1 MNIRSFK
8 NFVVFL
14 FIISLFSC
22 SSDNKIDDK
31 NAISVFADLDSIQ
44 IDPTLKGTTITIPP
58 VIINQSWFGNNNDNN
73 QKIENFS
80 FGNKDSVEQ
89 ISSIKSLKTGYRT
102 GYNNRMV
109 FAPIIAEDKIY
120 TLDANSNLY
129 AKELSNNKTIWKKKL
144 INRWFIQDFTSGKI
158 SYFDN
163 KNNAPSSFSN
173 ETSIPLRG
181 IIFATTGYNLV
192 FCVDA
197 KTGEV
202 LWQKTLSS
210 IPISTPISDGN
221 QVFLITDDNKTY
233 SLSAATGEINWVHS
247 GILKA
252 TGILGSANPVLYKNY
267 VISAYSSG
275 EIYTLNKKT
284 GEAGWVYDLNLNKVD
299 TSDFVL
305 NDIDATPVVKNDV
318 VYTIGNGGL
327 MMAIR
332 IIDGAILWQK
342 ELASITDFWIAQDF
356 IYLVNNDNQLIC
368 LHKKTGGIK
377 WFVQLKK
384 YLNDKKPASK
394 IVYNGIIMA
403 GDNLVMTSSNREL
416 LVISPL
422 DGKILQ
428 TKKLDQQIFHNP
440 IVVNNKIYLHTIGRF
455 TTDLVV
461 AE

>member
-1 MNIRSFK
+1 MIN
-8 NFVVFL
+8 NFLKVIAVFL
-14 FIISLFSC
+14 FAASLFSC
-22 SSDNKIDDK
+22 ASDKKIDDK
-31 NAISVFADLDSIQ
+31 NAVSVFADIDLIQ
-44 IDPTLKGTTITIPP
+44 ADATLKDTTITIPNT
-58 VIINQSWFGNNNDNN
+58 ISNQSWFGNNNDNN
-73 QKIENFS
+73 QKIENFA
-80 FGNKDSVEQ
+80 FGKQDKIGQ
-89 ISSIKSLKTGYRT
+89 ISKIKSFWAGYRP
-102 GYNNRMV
+102 GYNNRMI
-109 FAPIIAEDKIY
+109 FAPTIVEDKIY
-120 TLDANSNLY
+120 ILDANSNLY
-129 AKELSNNKTIWKKKL
+129 AKDLSTYKTIWKKKL
-144 INRWFIQDFTSGKI
+144 IDRWFIKDFTNGKI
-158 SYFDN
+158 SYFDG
-163 KNNAPSSFSN
+163 K
-173 ETSIPLRG
+173 
-181 IIFATTGYNLV
+181 IFASTGYNLV

-197 KTGEV
+197 KTGEI

-221 QVFLITDDNKTY
+221 QVYLITDDNKTY
-233 SLSAATGEINWVHS
+233 ALSTATGEINWAHS

-275 EIYTLNKKT
+275 EIYTLNKKS

-299 TSDFVL
+299 SSDFVL

-342 ELASITDFWIAQDF
+342 ELASITDFWIAGDF
-356 IYLVNNDNQLIC
+356 IYLVNNNNQLIS
-368 LHKKTGGIK
+368 LYKETGGIR

-384 YLNDKKPASK
+384 YLNDKKPNSK

-403 GDNLVMTSSNREL
+403 GNNLVMSNSNREL

-422 DGKILQ
+422 EGKILQ

-440 IVVNNKIYLHTIGRF
+440 IVVNGKIYLHTIGRF

-461 AE
+461 VE